1 MRAVKYTEKHASG
14 ALNRVQGMDFKW
26 SLNPYQGCAHD
37 CHYCFARRYHYLM
50 DLNPDKDFSG
60 SVMVKTN
67 LPELLAL
74 QLSAPTWKRETI
86 AIGTSTDPYQPIEG
100 KYRLTRRCLEVLA
113 GRRNPMFL
121 VTKGTLALRDA
132 DLLAKLSAEAE
143 GALCFS
149 ITTMDEDVWRKLEP
163 GTPPPRKRLQ
173 VLEKL
178 ALAGVNAGVLVAPV
192 VPGVTDDEAGLR
204 EVVRQASEHGARFLS
219 GSILHLKEG
228 TKGHFF
234 NFLEANYP
242 RLVVPYKGLY
252 PGAYP
257 PRRMKEQVWNTIND
271 LKSTYDLQDRPP
283 RSAQTPASYQYELAL
298 A

>member
-1 MRAVKYTEKHASG
+1 MGAIEYTEKHASG

-50 DLNPDKDFSG
+50 DLNPDSDFSG
-60 SVMVKTN
+60 SVLIKTN
-67 LPELLAL
+67 LPELLTR
-74 QLSAPTWKRETI
+74 QVSSPSWKRETI

-113 GRRNPMFL
+113 VRKNPMFL

-132 DLLAKLSAEAE
+132 DLLAQLTREAE
-143 GALCFS
+143 GAVCFS
-149 ITTMDEDVWRKLEP
+149 ITTMDEKIWRKLEP

-178 ALAGVNAGVLVAPV
+178 VKSGVNAGVLVAPI
-192 VPGVTDDEAGLR
+192 VPGVTDDEAGLS

-234 NFLEANYP
+234 NFLKANYP
-242 RLVVPYKGLY
+242 RLVMPYRGLY

-257 PRRMKEQVWNTIND
+257 PRRMKEQVWNTINE

-283 RSAQTPASYQYELAL
+283 RSAAPPPTYQYQMAL

>member
-1 MRAVKYTEKHASG
+1 MGAVEYTEKHASG

-50 DLNPDKDFSG
+50 DLNPDSDFSG
-60 SVMVKTN
+60 SVLIKTN
-67 LPELLAL
+67 LPELLAR
-74 QLSAPTWKRETI
+74 QISSPSWKKETI

-113 GRRNPMFL
+113 GRKNPMFL

-132 DLLAKLSAEAE
+132 DLLAQLTREAE
-143 GALCFS
+143 GAVCFS

-163 GTPPPRKRLQ
+163 GTPPPKKRLQ

-178 ALAGVNAGVLVAPV
+178 VKSGVNAGVLVAPI
-192 VPGVTDDEAGLR
+192 VPGVTDDEAGLS
-204 EVVRQASEHGARFLS
+204 EVVRQASEHGAKFLS

-234 NFLEANYP
+234 NFLKANYP
-242 RLVVPYKGLY
+242 RLVMPYRGLY

-257 PRRMKEQVWNTIND
+257 PRRMKEQVWNTINE
-271 LKSTYDLQDRPP
+271 LKSTYDRQDRPP
-283 RSAQTPASYQYELAL
+283 RAAALPPTDQYQMAL